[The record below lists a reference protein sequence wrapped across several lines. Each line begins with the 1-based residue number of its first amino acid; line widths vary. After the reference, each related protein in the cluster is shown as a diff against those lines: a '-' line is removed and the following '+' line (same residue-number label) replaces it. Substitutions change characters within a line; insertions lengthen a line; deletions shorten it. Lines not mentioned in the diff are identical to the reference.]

1 MEHTRKLRTWGGF
14 LLLLVLLVTFL
25 IWNLLAGSVRLPA
38 SEIWAVLH
46 GGGDLTQRRIL
57 LNIRLPRLLAAM
69 ILGGA
74 LSVSGFLLQTFFH
87 NPIAGPFV
95 LGISSGAKFTVA
107 VTMILLL
114 SRGVTSSSAALIA
127 AAFVGAMLSMG
138 FVLLISR
145 RVRRMSLLV
154 VCGVMIGY
162 ICSAVTDFV
171 VTFADDSNIINLH
184 NWSQGSFSGMSW
196 SNVKVAALMVGIT
209 LILTFFLSKP
219 IGAYQLGEMYAQ
231 SMGVNIRVFRVL
243 LILLSS
249 VFSACVTAFAGP
261 ISFVGIAV
269 PYLIKHL
276 LGTAKPLVVIPATF
290 LGGAVFCMG
299 CDLIARMA
307 FAPLELNI
315 STVTSIFGAPIVIFM
330 MIKNTLKHDI
340 RISLLLQFF
349 ISQRR
354 MHPHILQLLDQK
366 RVSFLS
372 IDITGKFQLADIMKH
387 TCDCHL
393 ITECFIPSHLSC
405 YCIRKIT
412 YNDSMI

>member
-1 MEHTRKLRTWGGF
+1 MNRKRNGHLKYGLAF
-14 LLLLVLLVTFL
+14 AALLALLLLFL
-25 IWNLLAGSVRLPA
+25 GWSLCAGSVEIPLEEVAEVFAWKLGCAPA
-38 SEIWAVLH
+38 PGASSAAGIVWEI
-46 GGGDLTQRRIL
+46 RF
-57 LNIRLPRLLAAM
+57 PRALAA
-69 ILGGA
+69 ILLGGA
-74 LSVSGFLLQTFFH
+74 LGLSGYLLQTFFR

-95 LGISSGAKFTVA
+95 LGISSGAKLLVA
-107 VTMILLL
+107 CLMVFSLGHAVRVTSAAMIL
-114 SRGVTSSSAALIA
+114 
-127 AAFVGAMLSMG
+127 AAFAGALASMG
-138 FVLLISR
+138 LVLLMAG
-145 RVRRMSLLV
+145 RVEQTAGLIL
-154 VCGVMIGY
+154 GGTMIGY

-171 VTFADDSNIINLH
+171 VTFAEDSDIVNLH
-184 NWSQGSFSGMSW
+184 GWSQGSFSGMSW

-330 MIKNTLKHDI
+330 MIKGRK
-340 RISLLLQFF
+340 
-349 ISQRR
+349 
-354 MHPHILQLLDQK
+354 
-366 RVSFLS
+366 
-372 IDITGKFQLADIMKH
+372 GK
-387 TCDCHL
+387 
-393 ITECFIPSHLSC
+393 
-405 YCIRKIT
+405 
-412 YNDSMI
+412 

>member
-1 MEHTRKLRTWGGF
+1 MKKRGKIRYIFSFVTLT
-14 LLLLVLLVTFL
+14 VLLGAL
-25 IWNLLAGSVRLPA
+25 IFWNINAGSVSVSLGEVF
-38 SEIWAVLH
+38 SILFQK
-46 GGGDLTQRRIL
+46 GGDETARNIIWS
-57 LNIRLPRLLAAM
+57 IRLPRILAAL

-74 LSVSGFLLQTFFH
+74 LSVSGFLLQTFFN

-95 LGISSGAKFTVA
+95 LGISSGAKLTVA
-107 VTMILLL
+107 LTMIFLLGKGL
-114 SRGVTSSSAALIA
+114 TAGSAVMIM
-127 AAFVGAMLSMG
+127 AAFVGSLISMG
-138 FVLLISR
+138 FVLLVSR
-145 RVRRMSLLV
+145 KVRNMSMLV
-154 VCGVMIGY
+154 ICGVMIGY
-162 ICSAVTDFV
+162 ICSAITDFM
-171 VTFADDSNIINLH
+171 VTFAEDSDIVNLH
-184 NWSQGSFSGMSW
+184 GWSQGSFSGMSW

-261 ISFVGIAV
+261 VSFVGIAV

-330 MIKNTLKHDI
+330 MIKGRK
-340 RISLLLQFF
+340 
-349 ISQRR
+349 
-354 MHPHILQLLDQK
+354 
-366 RVSFLS
+366 
-372 IDITGKFQLADIMKH
+372 GK
-387 TCDCHL
+387 
-393 ITECFIPSHLSC
+393 
-405 YCIRKIT
+405 
-412 YNDSMI
+412 